1 MLIVE
6 KEFDLK
12 TFKVLGMSNKAVENV
27 FFKNGLFINFIGLAL
42 GLCLG
47 VVLVFAQ
54 MKFSIVKIS
63 SLELAYPVAF
73 NLNNLLLV
81 VFTALFVG
89 FASSY
94 LSSKAVRKLI

>member
-1 MLIVE
+1 
-6 KEFDLK
+6 
-12 TFKVLGMSNKAVENV
+12 MSAVIENETSKNV
-27 FFKNGLFINFIGLAL
+27 DKNIFFKNGLFINFIGLAL
-42 GLCLG
+42 GLCVG

-63 SLELAYPVAF
+63 SLGLAYPVAF

-81 VFTALFVG
+81 VFTAIFVG